1 MACSGGG
8 GSGKGAPRRARRGGV
23 WRRQPAA
30 PACGDG
36 VCARVEEAW
45 HGRGGSGVA
54 RLVASTTMAA
64 HARARGEGESERGA
78 VVDLITKASLRFG
91 RLPEEYLDPIVH
103 Y

>member
-1 MACSGGG
+1 MLRGELGVEVR
-8 GSGKGAPRRARRGGV
+8 GAVRAA
-23 WRRQPAA
+23 RRQPAA

-45 HGRGGSGVA
+45 HGRGGSSVA

-78 VVDLITKASLRFG
+78 VVNLITNVS
-91 RLPEEYLDPIVH
+91 
-103 Y
+103 